1 MRYFF
6 VRNAILLTLLTL
18 FVWTMGQ
25 GVKPALTADEIIA
38 RHLEAIGGKDALRKF
53 QSRIAVGTVKKES
66 DPEAQMA
73 IVSEAPNRVSGVFI
87 FPRYD
92 WQLTY
97 DGTRPFIRPLLP
109 RDLSPIQ
116 DKYQEML
123 SSGMMFNSI
132 SLYNLLLDG
141 KSAGATFEA
150 KGMKKIKDRQTYVV
164 EARRSKGI
172 VARLYFDAATF
183 MWLRTD
189 YGKAN
194 ISKPMGQFTN
204 EIVPHGE
211 DELSVD
217 FFFETSDFR
226 DVDGVKLPFKF
237 EQVVT
242 YPIIQ
247 QKKVGHLSGTITEY
261 RHNVPIDPKM
271 FK

>member
-6 VRNAILLTLLTL
+6 ALLLLSWLPLTAPTI
-18 FVWTMGQ
+18 VCDDNQ
-25 GVKPALTADEIIA
+25 ALTADEIISK
-38 RHLEAIGGKDALRKF
+38 HLEAAGGKEALSKF
-53 QSRIAVGTVKKES
+53 QSRIAVGTVKKENE
-66 DPEAQMA
+66 PEAQMA
-73 IVSEAPNRVSGVFI
+73 IVSESPNRVSAVFV
-87 FPRYD
+87 FNKYD

-97 DGTRPFIRPLLP
+97 DGTKSFIRPLLP

-116 DKYQEML
+116 DKYQEVL
-123 SSGMMFNSI
+123 SSGLMFNSI
-132 SLYNLLLDG
+132 SLYNLLIDREPSGTKL
-141 KSAGATFEA
+141 EA

-164 EARRSKGI
+164 DIKRSKGAS
-172 VARLYFDAATF
+172 ARLYFDAATF
-183 MWLRTD
+183 MWVRTD
-189 YGKAN
+189 YGKVQ

-204 EIVPHGE
+204 AVVPHGE

-217 FFFETSDFR
+217 FYFETSDFR

-247 QKKVGHLSGTITEY
+247 QKKVGILYGTIVEY
-261 RHNVPIDPKM
+261 RHNVTIDPKM